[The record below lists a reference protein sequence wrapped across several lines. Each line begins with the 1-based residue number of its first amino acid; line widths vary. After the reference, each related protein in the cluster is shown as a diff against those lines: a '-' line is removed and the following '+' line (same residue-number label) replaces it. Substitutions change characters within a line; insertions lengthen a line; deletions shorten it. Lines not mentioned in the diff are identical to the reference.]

1 MKKIFQRILNAKMS
15 GKSKKEIQSLQQET
29 DNPTFRPLREG
40 LRIGESKINGQGLF
54 ATKDWKVGEVIGV
67 THLQDER
74 FQDGWCRTATGGFIN
89 HSDTPNIKIV
99 NDNDMKYGKALR
111 HIFEGEEMTSFYHL
125 YSI

>member
-15 GKSKKEIQSLQQET
+15 GKSKKEIQNLQQET

-40 LRIGESKINGQGLF
+40 LRIRESNINGQGLF
-54 ATKDWKVGEVIGV
+54 ATRDWKVGEVIGI

-99 NDNDMKYGKALR
+99 NDNDMKYGKVVR
-111 HIFEGEEMTSFYHL
+111 HIFDSEEMTSFYHL
-125 YSI
+125 YSL